1 MLSPTACRLPL
12 RRKGERTTNERQLQ
26 CVPKPVSCRPNAES
40 LRQSLQSSDGE
51 QLNPAFLGLLEE
63 ICVPQMMQP
72 VWLSY
77 KFSHWFS
84 TIINKVKSPFHK
96 TFKHVLVLFKG
107 TSDDLRLAKWKVF
120 LFFFFQKPVC

>member
-1 MLSPTACRLPL
+1 MCAEACLMSTKC
-12 RRKGERTTNERQLQ
+12 RKLEA
-26 CVPKPVSCRPNAES
+26 KPS
-40 LRQSLQSSDGE
+40 QSSDGE